1 MVKEISYVNIKEILS
16 RLTRHPLLSDMTL
29 EETVQYVVDFIGIFG
44 MPNFYEDKNVKIKIK
59 DFRGLLPCDYISI
72 IQVEDDKTGKCMR
85 HMSDTFFPTHEHYD
99 DKSFVSEF
107 SFKTQGNVI
116 FTSIKDGFVNVA
128 YKSIKVDKDG
138 FPLLID
144 NPIYLKTLELYIK
157 KEKFTI
163 LYDIGKINA
172 NVMQNTQQEYAFKA
186 GQLQG
191 EFTIPS
197 VSEMET
203 ISRMWNNLIPRT
215 TRFDN
220 RFKEFDREYIRR
232 H

>member
-1 MVKEISYVNIKEILS
+1 MVKEISYVSINEILS
-16 RLTRHPLLSDMTL
+16 RLTRHPKLRDITL
-29 EETVQYVVDFIGIFG
+29 EEVIQYVIDFIGIFG
-44 MPNFYEDKNVKIKIK
+44 MPKFYEDKNVQIQIKNY
-59 DFRGLLPCDYISI
+59 RGILPCDYISI
-72 IQVEDDKTGKCMR
+72 IQVEDDKTKRCLR
-85 HMSDTFFPTHEHYD
+85 AMSDTFMPN
-99 DKSFVSEF
+99 DKNYKNDVNSIEL

-116 FTSIKDGFVNVA
+116 FTSMKDCIINVA
-128 YKSIKVDKDG
+128 YKAIKVDKDG
-138 FPLLID
+138 LPLLID

-163 LYDIGKINA
+163 LYDCNEINA

-197 VSEMET
+197 ISEMESIT
-203 ISRMWNNLIPRT
+203 RMWNTLIPDT
-215 TRFDN
+215 TKFDN
-220 RFKEFDREYIRR
+220 RFKYFDREYIRR